1 MKYVALVGYG
11 YWGTNLLRNF
21 VETKNCEVVYVCDN
35 DITRLKPIRKRYPSI
50 ILTSN
55 YEEIL
60 VDKEID
66 AVIIATPTRF
76 HHSLAKKAMEA
87 GKDVL
92 IEKPMALSV
101 SEAKDLV
108 MVSKKTK
115 RIIMVDHTFLF
126 TPAVRKLK
134 KIIDS
139 GEIGDIVYIDSVRI
153 NLGLFQTDSN
163 VSFDL
168 ATHDIAILQYLLNVS
183 PTIITSVAKSFY
195 GTQEEIFYIHLNYP
209 NKITC
214 HLHVSWLSPL
224 KVRKMMIVG
233 TKKMIVYDD
242 VEQSE
247 KIKIYDKGVV
257 FEQIKTETK
266 KAEQIRIGYRSGDVN
281 SPNIDIKE
289 ALGTMALEF
298 MDALETRKEPVSN
311 GLFGLSIVNI
321 LEMSNNSSRSSKT
334 IIIRNKNDNKK

>member
-21 VETKNCEVVYVCDN
+21 VETKNCEVVYVCDS

-55 YEEIL
+55 YDEIL
-60 VDKEID
+60 FDKEID

-76 HHSLAKKAMEA
+76 HHDLAKKAMEA

-92 IEKPMALSV
+92 IEKPMALSM

-108 MVSKKTK
+108 VVSKKTK

-134 KIIDS
+134 TIIDN
-139 GEIGDIVYIDSVRI
+139 GEIGDIVYIDSVRT

-168 ATHDIAILQYLLNVS
+168 ATHDIAILQYLLNAS
-183 PTIITSVAKSFY
+183 PTVITSVAESFY

-257 FEQIKTETK
+257 FD
-266 KAEQIRIGYRSGDVN
+266 QIRIGYRSGDVN

-298 MDALETRKEPVSN
+298 IDTLETRKEPVSN

-334 IIIRNKNDNKK
+334 IIIKNINDNKK

>member
-50 ILTSN
+50 LLTSN
-55 YEEIL
+55 YDEIL
-60 VDKEID
+60 ADKEID

-76 HHSLAKKAMEA
+76 HHDLAKKAMNA

-92 IEKPMALSV
+92 IEKPMALSI

-108 MVSKKTK
+108 IVSKKTK

-134 KIIDS
+134 TIIDS
-139 GEIGDIVYIDSVRI
+139 GEIGDIVYIDSVRT

-168 ATHDIAILQYLLNVS
+168 ATHDIAILQFLLNVS
-183 PTIITSVAKSFY
+183 PTVITAVAKSFY

-257 FEQIKTETK
+257 FD
-266 KAEQIRIGYRSGDVN
+266 QIRIGYRSGDIN

-298 MDALETRKEPVSN
+298 IDALETRKEPVSS
-311 GLFGLSIVNI
+311 GLFGLSVVNI

-334 IIIRNKNDNKK
+334 ISIKNKNDNKK

>member
-21 VETKNCEVVYVCDN
+21 VETKNCEVVYVCDS

-55 YEEIL
+55 YDEIL

-76 HHSLAKKAMEA
+76 HHDLAKKAMEA

-92 IEKPMALSV
+92 IEKPMALST

-108 MVSKKTK
+108 VVSKKTK

-134 KIIDS
+134 TIIDN
-139 GEIGDIVYIDSVRI
+139 GEIGDIVYIDSVRT

-168 ATHDIAILQYLLNVS
+168 ATHDIAILQYLLNAS
-183 PTIITSVAKSFY
+183 PTVITSVAESFY

-214 HLHVSWLSPL
+214 DLHVSWLSPL

-257 FEQIKTETK
+257 FD
-266 KAEQIRIGYRSGDVN
+266 QIRIGYRSGDVN

-298 MDALETRKEPVSN
+298 IDTLETRKEPVSN

-334 IIIRNKNDNKK
+334 IIIKNINDNKK

>member
-1 MKYVALVGYG
+1 MKKYVALVGYG

-21 VETKNCEVVYVCDN
+21 VETKNCEVVYVCDS

-55 YEEIL
+55 YDEIL

-76 HHSLAKKAMEA
+76 HHDLAKKAMEA

-92 IEKPMALSV
+92 IEKPMALST

-108 MVSKKTK
+108 VVSKKTK

-134 KIIDS
+134 TIIDN
-139 GEIGDIVYIDSVRI
+139 GEIGDIVYIDSVRT

-168 ATHDIAILQYLLNVS
+168 ATHDIAILQYLLNAS
-183 PTIITSVAKSFY
+183 PTVITSVAESFY

-257 FEQIKTETK
+257 FD
-266 KAEQIRIGYRSGDVN
+266 QIRIGYRSGDVN

-298 MDALETRKEPVSN
+298 IDTLETRKEPVSN

-334 IIIRNKNDNKK
+334 IIIKNINDNKK

>member
-55 YEEIL
+55 YDEIL
-60 VDKEID
+60 FDKEID

-76 HHSLAKKAMEA
+76 HHDLAKKAMEA

-92 IEKPMALSV
+92 IEKPMALSM

-108 MVSKKTK
+108 VVSKKTK

-134 KIIDS
+134 TIIDN
-139 GEIGDIVYIDSVRI
+139 GEIGDIVYIDSVRT

-168 ATHDIAILQYLLNVS
+168 ATHDIAILQYLLNAS
-183 PTIITSVAKSFY
+183 PTVITSVAESFY

-257 FEQIKTETK
+257 FD
-266 KAEQIRIGYRSGDVN
+266 QIRIGYRSGDVN

-298 MDALETRKEPVSN
+298 IDTLETRKEPVSN

-334 IIIRNKNDNKK
+334 IIIKNINDNKK

>member
-21 VETKNCEVVYVCDN
+21 VETKNCEVVYVCDS

-55 YEEIL
+55 YDEIL

-76 HHSLAKKAMEA
+76 HHDLAKKAMEA

-92 IEKPMALSV
+92 IEKPMALST

-108 MVSKKTK
+108 VVSKKTK

-134 KIIDS
+134 TIIDN
-139 GEIGDIVYIDSVRI
+139 GEIGDIVYIDSVRT

-168 ATHDIAILQYLLNVS
+168 ATHDIAILQYLLNAS
-183 PTIITSVAKSFY
+183 PTVITSVAESFY

-257 FEQIKTETK
+257 FD
-266 KAEQIRIGYRSGDVN
+266 QIRIGYRSGDVN

-298 MDALETRKEPVSN
+298 IDTLETRKEPVSN

-334 IIIRNKNDNKK
+334 IIIKNINDNKK